1 MNMSARQHITTSP
14 LYHVA
19 TFILLWLSLASYS
32 QPSLPLSQAI
42 ELGLKNNYSI
52 LLEKNQAQIDINN
65 NTIGNAG
72 FLPSLSLGITQN
84 NTLANTHQEQS
95 SGTVKDVSNAK
106 SSSLSAGVALNW
118 TVFDGM
124 NMFVSKKML
133 SVLEDLGQ
141 NGTRIVIEGTV
152 SDITLTYY
160 AIIQLGKLVRV
171 AQDAVNLS
179 VQRKT
184 IAAAK
189 VSLGAG
195 SQLMLLQSTVDL
207 NADSTRLIRNNTA
220 LVNLRV
226 DLNRLLARDVTTSF
240 SITDSISL
248 NEPVVY
254 DALVNRALTQ
264 NSQLIAARLNQAIS
278 RLGLK
283 EAQSDRYPTVGL
295 TAGYSY
301 GTLNSQTGF
310 LQYNQSYGPSYG
322 FNISYNLFNG
332 FNVNRAVKNAKV
344 LMNSGELSTEET
356 GQNLRAE
363 LLKLHNLFNSNL
375 EVVKMQLA
383 NVSVAREN
391 VDIAFEKYKLGSIN
405 DIELRE
411 IQKKLIDAEYELIS
425 AQFEAKKAEVEL
437 VRLSGGLLR

>member
-1 MNMSARQHITTSP
+1 
-14 LYHVA
+14 
-19 TFILLWLSLASYS
+19 
-32 QPSLPLSQAI
+32 
-42 ELGLKNNYSI
+42 
-52 LLEKNQAQIDINN
+52 
-65 NTIGNAG
+65 
-72 FLPSLSLGITQN
+72 
-84 NTLANTHQEQS
+84 
-95 SGTVKDVSNAK
+95 
-106 SSSLSAGVALNW
+106 
-118 TVFDGM
+118 M
-124 NMFVSKKML
+124 NMFVNKKML

-226 DLNRLLARDVTTSF
+226 DLNRLLARDVTTFF

-254 DALVNRALTQ
+254 DTLVNRALTQ
-264 NSQLIAARLNQAIS
+264 NSQLIAARLNQEIS
-278 RLGLK
+278 RLGVK
-283 EAQSDRYPTVGL
+283 ESQSDRYPTVGL
-295 TAGYSY
+295 TAGYNY

-375 EVVKMQLA
+375 EVVKMQLS

-437 VRLSGGLLR
+437 VRLSGELLR